1 MSNLKELKAMI
12 KNMTEKWEGLFL
24 NPVPGE
30 NPYAIIAM
38 DLYTVLDELS
48 PLKSNPEVQQ
58 IISDGENLRHILHNK
73 AMIHTAYT
81 AEKLKKAFIK
91 ANQELETSIQEI
103 KENVSSV
110 KNVATV
116 LSYLDQLIKI
126 AAAVAAP

>member
-1 MSNLKELKAMI
+1 
-12 KNMTEKWEGLFL
+12 
-24 NPVPGE
+24 
-30 NPYAIIAM
+30 M

-110 KNVATV
+110 KNVATA

-126 AAAVAAP
+126 TAAVAAP